1 MLTGE
6 NVPLC
11 GGSILSPR
19 YVLTAAHCTFNEVE
33 ALRDLSTLQVV
44 TGEHDVTDSITD
56 ENRHQVSSITNHH
69 LFDYSTFDHDIS
81 ILTLAYDITFSS
93 TASPICLPEPKF
105 TYYWIPWY
113 SDYTGQVRNTYGSY
127 YRMQP
132 KT

>member
-1 MLTGE
+1 MQNTLLQITQVAIVLTGE

-11 GGSILSPR
+11 GGSILSRR

-33 ALRDLSTLQVV
+33 ALRDPSTLQVV

-81 ILTLAYDITFSS
+81 ILTLASMIRFSS
-93 TASPICLPEPKF
+93 TASPVCLPDPYF
-105 TYYWIPWY
+105 TYYWFPGY
-113 SDYTGQVRNTYGSY
+113 SDYIGQV
-127 YRMQP
+127 
-132 KT
+132 